1 MAPHSMPKAPSDLT
15 GKDLK
20 VGIVH
25 TRWNK
30 EVVNALVEG
39 TNNRLLELG
48 VKKENIIIQQ
58 IAGSW
63 ELPIATKKMI
73 HAGRVQQGNT
83 SSNLL
88 KGLDPLNSPE
98 APSTPVS
105 NNTGEFDAIISIG
118 VLVKGSTQHF
128 EYIAGAATDGL
139 MRVSLDENLPVVF
152 GVLTCNTE
160 EQARSRAGLV
170 EGGLENHGPSWAESA
185 VELANLSTKWSKGEF
200 A

>member
-1 MAPHSMPKAPSDLT
+1 
-15 GKDLK
+15 
-20 VGIVH
+20 
-25 TRWNK
+25 
-30 EVVNALVEG
+30 
-39 TNNRLLELG
+39 
-48 VKKENIIIQQ
+48 
-58 IAGSW
+58 
-63 ELPIATKKMI
+63 MI

-98 APSTPVS
+98 APSTPVG

>member
-1 MAPHSMPKAPSDLT
+1 
-15 GKDLK
+15 
-20 VGIVH
+20 
-25 TRWNK
+25 
-30 EVVNALVEG
+30 
-39 TNNRLLELG
+39 
-48 VKKENIIIQQ
+48 
-58 IAGSW
+58 
-63 ELPIATKKMI
+63 MI